1 MDVVEYRR
9 QYEAELE
16 RAAREKVSFRDL
28 LDSSRA
34 GQPEALGAVADADD
48 LTAAVAVVRDSG
60 ADIQLKAAA
69 LQLIS
74 LDIDKN
80 PELFGPLLELLRD
93 GTAPPDARIAV
104 LNLMQQISFGA
115 ASFQAI
121 RPDYLATLRSIIA
134 DPDAQLREQ
143 AISILAQH
151 KDEYVQR
158 RLIEGLE
165 GHSAPLV
172 PVAKALQCLGYDL
185 HAEYF
190 PLLRRIIEDPPRRA
204 AKEEAIRLLA
214 ADPDAADLLISI
226 LQDRSESTEVRK
238 LSAIALQTAAPD
250 RFAQQVRQIVLED
263 DEEELHVVFITALT
277 YFPSPP
283 ETGEDSE
290 LTARIEQLR
299 TESASPQMRQAATT
313 FLSRQAG

>member
-9 QYEAELE
+9 QYEDELE
-16 RAAREKVSFRDL
+16 QAAREKVSFRDL

-34 GQPEALGAVADADD
+34 DQPEALVGVVADTDD
-48 LTAAVAVVRDSG
+48 LTAAVAVIRDST
-60 ADIQLKAAA
+60 DVQLKAAA

-80 PELFGPLLELLRD
+80 PELYGPLLELLRD

-115 ASFQAI
+115 ASFRAI
-121 RPDYLATLRSIIA
+121 RPDYLATLRSIIT
-134 DPDAQLREQ
+134 DPDAQLRDQ

-158 RLIEGLE
+158 HLIEGLE

-172 PVAKALQCLGYDL
+172 PVAKALQGLGYDL
-185 HAEYF
+185 HAEHF
-190 PLLRRIIEDPPRRA
+190 PLLRRTIEDPPSRA

-214 ADPDAADLLISI
+214 ADPDAADLLTSI
-226 LQDRSESTEVRK
+226 LQDRSESPEARK
-238 LSAIALQTAAPD
+238 LSAIALRTAAPD
-250 RFAQQVRQIVLED
+250 QFAQQVRQILLQD

-277 YFPSPP
+277 YIPSPP
-283 ETGEDSE
+283 ELAEDSE
-290 LTARIEQLR
+290 LTTRIEQLR
-299 TESASPQMRQAATT
+299 TTSASPQMRQATT
-313 FLSRQAG
+313 SFLSRQAD

>member
-1 MDVVEYRR
+1 MDVAEYRR
-9 QYEAELE
+9 KYEAELE
-16 RAAREKVSFRDL
+16 LAAREKVSFRDL
-28 LDSSRA
+28 LGSVRA
-34 GQPEALGAVADADD
+34 GQPEALGTVADVDD
-48 LTAAVAVVRDSG
+48 LTAAVAVIRDSG

-80 PELFGPLLELLRD
+80 PELYGPLLELLGD
-93 GTAPPDARIAV
+93 GTASPDARMAV

-115 ASFQAI
+115 ASFRAI

-134 DPDAQLREQ
+134 DPGVQLREQ
-143 AISILAQH
+143 AISILAQQ

-165 GHSAPLV
+165 GHSTPLI
-172 PVAKALQCLGYDL
+172 PVAKALQCLGHDL

-190 PLLRRIIEDPPRRA
+190 PLLRRIIQDPPSPA

-226 LQDRSESTEVRK
+226 LQDRSESLEARK
-238 LSAIALQTAAPD
+238 LSAIALQNAAPEQ
-250 RFAQQVRQIVLED
+250 FAQQVRQIVLED

-277 YFPSPP
+277 YVPTPT
-283 ETGEDSE
+283 EMVEDSE
-290 LTARIEQLR
+290 LTTRIEQLR
-299 TESASPQMRQAATT
+299 TESASPQIMQAATG

>member
-1 MDVVEYRR
+1 MDVAEYRR
-9 QYEAELE
+9 QYEDELE
-16 RAAREKVSFRDL
+16 QAAREKVSFRDL

-34 GQPEALGAVADADD
+34 GQPEALGAVTDADD
-48 LTAAVAVVRDSG
+48 LTAAVEVIRDSG

-80 PELFGPLLELLRD
+80 PELYGPLLDLLGN
-93 GTAPPDARIAV
+93 GTAPPEARMAV
-104 LNLMQQISFGA
+104 LTLMQQISFGA
-115 ASFQAI
+115 ASFRAI

-134 DPDAQLREQ
+134 DSDAQLREQ

-158 RLIEGLE
+158 RLIEGLQ

-190 PLLRRIIEDPPRRA
+190 PLLRRTIQDPPSRA
-204 AKEEAIRLLA
+204 AKAEAIRLLA

-226 LQDRSESTEVRK
+226 LQDRSESPDVRK
-238 LSAIALQTAAPD
+238 LSAIALRTAAPD
-250 RFAQQVRQIVLED
+250 QFAQQVRQIVLAD
-263 DEEELHVVFITALT
+263 DEEELHIVFITALT
-277 YFPSPP
+277 YIPHPP
-283 ETGEDSE
+283 ELAEDHE
-290 LTARIEQLR
+290 LTTRIEQLR
-299 TESASPQMRQAATT
+299 TESASPHMRQATT
-313 FLSRQAG
+313 AFLSRHAS